1 MGEDQK
7 ETQEY
12 LDGLRERSQELENAA
27 RGYEMRLES
36 RRKRVEEYKAQGD
49 RLNLD
54 LGERQ
59 RRAKMLEDLERN
71 LEGFA
76 HSVKTV
82 VREAERGN
90 LSGIHG
96 PVSRLLQVPE
106 QYAVAI
112 ETGLGSSMQHVVC
125 DTEENAK
132 RAIALLKRQDS
143 GRATFLPLTAI
154 RGNELQEPGLE
165 DCFGFVGIASRL
177 VTCEKKI

>member
-1 MGEDQK
+1 
-7 ETQEY
+7 
-12 LDGLRERSQELENAA
+12 
-27 RGYEMRLES
+27 
-36 RRKRVEEYKAQGD
+36 
-49 RLNLD
+49 
-54 LGERQ
+54 
-59 RRAKMLEDLERN
+59 MLEDLERN

-132 RAIALLKRQDS
+132 RAIALLKRQDGGGDLFAADGYPGERAS
-143 GRATFLPLTAI
+143 GTGIGGLLWLC
-154 RGNELQEPGLE
+154 GNCQPAGN
-165 DCFGFVGIASRL
+165 VR
-177 VTCEKKI
+177 